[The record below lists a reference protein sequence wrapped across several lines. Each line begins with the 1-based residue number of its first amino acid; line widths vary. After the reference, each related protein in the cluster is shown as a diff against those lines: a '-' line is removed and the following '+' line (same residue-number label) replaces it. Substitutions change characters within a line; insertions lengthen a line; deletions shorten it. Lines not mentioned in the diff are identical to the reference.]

1 MISRF
6 QNSSLMEKDGEYR
19 PLIFHSAGSERGRP
33 EPFPASS
40 KAYRGVGMLPASG
53 GGGMFGG
60 GGRDR
65 ERSVSN
71 SSSLSMA

>member
-40 KAYRGVGMLPASG
+40 KAYRGVVAAA
-53 GGGMFGG
+53 GGMFGG

-65 ERSVSN
+65 ERSISN
-71 SSSLSMA
+71 SSMA

>member
-19 PLIFHSAGSERGRP
+19 PLIFHSSGADRGRP

-40 KAYRGVGMLPASG
+40 KVYRGVVSGSSSSG
-53 GGGMFGG
+53 GAGYG

-65 ERSVSN
+65 ERAMSA
-71 SSSLSMA
+71 SSSLIGV